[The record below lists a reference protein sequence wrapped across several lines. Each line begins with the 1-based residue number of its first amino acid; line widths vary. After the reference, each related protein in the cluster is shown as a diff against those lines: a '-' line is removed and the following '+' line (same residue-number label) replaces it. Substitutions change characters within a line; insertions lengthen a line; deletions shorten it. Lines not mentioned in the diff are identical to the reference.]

1 MLLDREGNTVELR
14 NAENKH
20 VLILGKSG
28 SGKTWCCYR
37 MLEEMA
43 NQKKSVYVFDY
54 SGSYTQEELKRGHI
68 TCAEKISTI
77 PSGKEK
83 IEWVYRGK
91 HAYSAFE
98 DALIKA
104 LHIKSRRQKKLL
116 HMVIAQMRQK
126 HSEMTMSAV
135 LEEIEMLEAIKST
148 EYMQESRTLED
159 ILSFYEDLSVILKK
173 QGDVERLQQDVP
185 DKLIT
190 VVEFSDYGE
199 FERQFLTEFFSEIL
213 WQEVKEGS
221 NNVEYI
227 LYDEFQWMPIG
238 AGSTLSEMLREGRKR
253 GIGVW
258 LASQFL
264 SGCSAEKMD
273 TLMQVNNFLFFKP
286 AKSSENVIAKLIG
299 KESSKKW
306 QGVLSKLKVGECV
319 VSGYFAVNHKSKSLE
334 GALACRVVSENQK

>member
-104 LHIKSRRQKKLL
+104 
-116 HMVIAQMRQK
+116 
-126 HSEMTMSAV
+126 
-135 LEEIEMLEAIKST
+135 
-148 EYMQESRTLED
+148 
-159 ILSFYEDLSVILKK
+159 
-173 QGDVERLQQDVP
+173 
-185 DKLIT
+185 
-190 VVEFSDYGE
+190 
-199 FERQFLTEFFSEIL
+199 
-213 WQEVKEGS
+213 
-221 NNVEYI
+221 
-227 LYDEFQWMPIG
+227 
-238 AGSTLSEMLREGRKR
+238 
-253 GIGVW
+253 
-258 LASQFL
+258 
-264 SGCSAEKMD
+264 
-273 TLMQVNNFLFFKP
+273 
-286 AKSSENVIAKLIG
+286 
-299 KESSKKW
+299 
-306 QGVLSKLKVGECV
+306 
-319 VSGYFAVNHKSKSLE
+319 
-334 GALACRVVSENQK
+334 